1 MSVERSSEPIKVLIK
16 VLLPVM
22 NPPTKGTVTLN
33 SEVFVI
39 SLSSYEIAV
48 EALHFFPESDF
59 LLQSYNTL
67 KVVFCQPF

>member
-16 VLLPVM
+16 VLLPVL

-48 EALHFFPESDF
+48 EALHFSPRIRFF
-59 LLQSYNTL
+59 VTIL
-67 KVVFCQPF
+67 